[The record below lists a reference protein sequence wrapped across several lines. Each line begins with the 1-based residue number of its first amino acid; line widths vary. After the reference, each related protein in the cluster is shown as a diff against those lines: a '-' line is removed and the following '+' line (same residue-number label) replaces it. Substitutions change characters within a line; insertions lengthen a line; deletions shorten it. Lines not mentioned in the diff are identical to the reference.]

1 MAPLSSEDK
10 ELLKEALEAQLRK
23 EELERA
29 LGRVLRQRGLGFDRY
44 IAIVSSL
51 REAKEQ
57 DEDLAST
64 ARRLTTE
71 G

>member
-1 MAPLSSEDK
+1 MAPLSPEDK

-29 LGRVLRQRGLGFDRY
+29 LGRVLRQKGLDFDRY

-51 REAKEQ
+51 REAREK
-57 DEDLAST
+57 DEDLGST